1 MTTSSLLRHGVNH
14 MGGLLDGLV
23 RLLAAR
29 EFASVAE
36 VRGRMSQKNLADLT
50 ALERANYIQ
59 VRFRSVADV
68 APRRFNVRSGHW
80 SAALAINR

>member
-29 EFASVAE
+29 EFASVTE
-36 VRGRMSQKNLADLT
+36 VRGRMSQKNLADPT

-59 VRFRSVADV
+59 ILQRYRFAQT
-68 APRRFNVRSGHW
+68 A
-80 SAALAINR
+80 

>member
-1 MTTSSLLRHGVNH
+1 

-23 RLLAAR
+23 GLLAAR

-36 VRGRMSQKNLADLT
+36 VRGRMSQKNLADPT

-59 VRFRSVADV
+59 ILQRYRFAQT
-68 APRRFNVRSGHW
+68 A
-80 SAALAINR
+80 